1 MALRKITDFK
11 AALTGG
17 GARSNLFAV
26 ELEFP
31 SGVTISDASGTKSL
45 GEFLVKSAA
54 LPASLIT
61 PVEVPFRG
69 RILKLAGERT
79 FDTWTITVVNDN
91 NFKIRTAFEQWMNGI
106 SKLSDGTGAI
116 NPAVYHV
123 DGVKVK
129 QLDRSGQELRS
140 YKFYGVFPTNV
151 SQIDLSMDTT
161 DSIQEFTVELQV
173 LYWELEGTS
182 GNAGAI
188 AIS

>member
-1 MALRKITDFK
+1 MALRKISEFK
-11 AALTGG
+11 SQLIGG
-17 GARSNLFAV
+17 GARSNLFSV
-26 ELEFP
+26 DLEFP
-31 SGVTISDASGTKSL
+31 SGVAITDTNSVKTV

-79 FDTWTITVVNDN
+79 FDTWTITVINDN
-91 NFKIRTAFEQWMNGI
+91 NFRIRTAFEQWMNGI

-116 NPAVYHV
+116 NPSIYQV
-123 DGVKVK
+123 DGMKVN
-129 QLDRSGQELRS
+129 QLDRSGSVLRS

-173 LYWELEGTS
+173 LYWELTS
-182 GNAGAI
+182 DNNTI

>member
-1 MALRKITDFK
+1 MTLKKISEFK
-11 AALTGG
+11 SQLTGG
-17 GARSNLFAV
+17 GARSNLFSV
-26 ELEFP
+26 SLEFP
-31 SGVTISDASGTKSL
+31 SSGFTFTDSAGVKTL

-69 RILKLAGERT
+69 RVLKLAGERT
-79 FDTWTITVVNDN
+79 FDTWTITVINDT

-106 SKLSDGTGAI
+106 SKLSDGTGII
-116 NPAVYHV
+116 NPSTYQV
-123 DGVKVK
+123 DGMKVN
-129 QLDRSGQELRS
+129 QLDRSGTVLRQ
-140 YKFYGVFPTNV
+140 YNFYGVFPTNV

-173 LYWELEGTS
+173 LYWELTAEG
-182 GNAGAI
+182 GGA

>member
-1 MALRKITDFK
+1 MALRTISDFK
-11 AALTGG
+11 SQLSGG
-17 GARSNLFAV
+17 GARSNLFSV
-26 ELEFP
+26 DLEFP
-31 SGVTISDASGTKSL
+31 SGVTISDAKGIKSL

-79 FDTWTITVVNDN
+79 FDTWTITVINDN

-106 SKLSDGTGAI
+106 SKLSDGTGII
-116 NPAVYHV
+116 NPETYHV
-123 DGVKVK
+123 DGMKVN
-129 QLDRSGQELRS
+129 QLDRSGSILRS

-173 LYWELEGTS
+173 LYWELEATTS
-182 GNAGAI
+182 NNAV

>member
-1 MALRKITDFK
+1 MALRKISEFK
-11 AALTGG
+11 SQLAGG
-17 GARSNLFAV
+17 GARSNLFSV
-26 ELEFP
+26 DLEFP
-31 SGVTISDASGTKSL
+31 TGITISDSTGVKTK

-79 FDTWTITVVNDN
+79 FDTWTITVVNDTD
-91 NFKIRTAFEQWMNGI
+91 FKIRTAFEQWMNGI

-116 NPAVYHV
+116 DPAIYQV
-123 DGVKVK
+123 DGMKVN
-129 QLDRSGQELRS
+129 QLDRSGRILRS
-140 YKFYGVFPTNV
+140 YKFYGIFPTNV

-173 LYWELEGTS
+173 LYWELTSEGGGS
-182 GNAGAI
+182 AI
-188 AIS
+188 A

>member
-1 MALRKITDFK
+1 MALKKISEFK
-11 AALTGG
+11 SALTGG
-17 GARSNLFAV
+17 GARSNLFSV
-26 ELEFP
+26 DLEFP
-31 SGVTISDASGTKSL
+31 SDVPISDGPASKTL

-79 FDTWTITVVNDN
+79 FDTWTITVINDTD
-91 NFKIRTAFEQWMNGI
+91 FKIRTAFEQWMNGI
-106 SKLSDGTGAI
+106 SKLSDGTGII
-116 NPAVYHV
+116 NPSTYQV
-123 DGVKVK
+123 DGMKVN
-129 QLDRSGQELRS
+129 QLDRSGSVLRS

-161 DSIQEFTVELQV
+161 DSIQEFTVELQI
-173 LYWELEGTS
+173 LYWELTS
-182 GNAGAI
+182 DNNTI